1 MIGVGETAGPDGL
14 FDHRVLWA
22 LAGVITW
29 SAALAVGLYLRYL
42 DFLHRQALET
52 ARREERLELARELH
66 DVVAH
71 HVTGIVVQAQAA
83 RFAGQDHARELLSA
97 LDSIEAAGTSTLA
110 AIRQLVGLMRDPD
123 DAAPGPSPEPI
134 AQLVQRF
141 AEHGPPVDLRL
152 PAGAPTSGWP
162 PEVASTVYR
171 IVQEALTNVARHAPG
186 ARSVVVTVADDP
198 QQLTVEVTDD
208 APASR
213 RHCPGAR
220 LRAGGD
226 AGARRG
232 ARRQAPRRP
241 ATRSG
246 LGGSGHPACP
256 RARPTVTVRVLL
268 ADDQA
273 MVRSGF
279 RLILE
284 SQPGITVAAEAA
296 DGVQAIALARE
307 LRPDVCLVDIRMP
320 GQDGIEVT
328 RALAGP
334 GVADPL
340 HVVIV
345 TTFDTDEYVYGALRA
360 GAVGFLLKD
369 AGPALLIEA
378 VRAASTGDALISPS
392 VTVRLL
398 RQLTRARSPA
408 AGAGS
413 QLSEREL
420 DIARSIARGR
430 TNQEI
435 AAELFISLS
444 TVKTHITRIQNKL
457 GVRNRVEIAT
467 WSWEN
472 RIMDP

>member
-1 MIGVGETAGPDGL
+1 MT
-14 FDHRVLWA
+14 
-22 LAGVITW
+22 
-29 SAALAVGLYLRYL
+29 
-42 DFLHRQALET
+42 
-52 ARREERLELARELH
+52 
-66 DVVAH
+66 
-71 HVTGIVVQAQAA
+71 VQ
-83 RFAGQDHARELLSA
+83 
-97 LDSIEAAGTSTLA
+97 
-110 AIRQLVGLMRDPD
+110 
-123 DAAPGPSPEPI
+123 
-134 AQLVQRF
+134 
-141 AEHGPPVDLRL
+141 
-152 PAGAPTSGWP
+152 
-162 PEVASTVYR
+162 
-171 IVQEALTNVARHAPG
+171 
-186 ARSVVVTVADDP
+186 
-198 QQLTVEVTDD
+198 
-208 APASR
+208 
-213 RHCPGAR
+213 
-220 LRAGGD
+220 
-226 AGARRG
+226 
-232 ARRQAPRRP
+232 
-241 ATRSG
+241 
-246 LGGSGHPACP
+246 
-256 RARPTVTVRVLL
+256 VLL

-296 DGVQAIALARE
+296 DGIQAVALARE

-340 HVVIV
+340 RVVIV

-378 VRAASTGDALISPS
+378 VRAASAGDALISPS

-398 RQLTRARSPA
+398 KQLAPARSPA
-408 AGAGS
+408 AGAGN
-413 QLSEREL
+413 QLSGREL

-472 RIMDP
+472 RIMDQ